1 MGKEERWKRKRPVP
15 QRTSL
20 QTQTHGTTF
29 AGPPERPHS
38 YESANTPSALNAGT
52 RSGYSGRSPFPLSL
66 SDPFAGE
73 PSAGFQL
80 PPLSV
85 GVPPG
90 LIFASKVCFI
100 CGKNTT
106 GETALSIPP
115 ECFSIVFYNRG
126 RQGAFRPRRD
136 GFLPRRSGGGRGEAS
151 GDWTGKWKKHI
162 MKRRETPIV
171 PGTEKEG
178 AGIQP

>member
-1 MGKEERWKRKRPVP
+1 MSAGCRPRVGKEERWKRKRPVP

-52 RSGYSGRSPFPLSL
+52 RSGYLGRSPFPLSL

-115 ECFSIVFYNRG
+115 ECFSIVFYNRAAG
-126 RQGAFRPRRD
+126 RTPSGPAGT
-136 GFLPRRSGGGRGEAS
+136 GFTSGEAA
-151 GDWTGKWKKHI
+151 
-162 MKRRETPIV
+162 
-171 PGTEKEG
+171 EG
-178 AGIQP
+178 AERHPGIGQENGKSI

>member
-1 MGKEERWKRKRPVP
+1 MSAGCRPRVGKEERWKRKRPVP

-38 YESANTPSALNAGT
+38 YESANTPSALNAGI

-73 PSAGFQL
+73 PSTGFQL

-85 GVPPG
+85 GVPSG
-90 LIFASKVCFI
+90 LTFASKVSVFVEKIARIRPACQQPD
-100 CGKNTT
+100 C
-106 GETALSIPP
+106 S
-115 ECFSIVFYNRG
+115 SIVFCSLCHHSDISDVLLKG
-126 RQGAFRPRRD
+126 CSSDVFSQH
-136 GFLPRRSGGGRGEAS
+136 
-151 GDWTGKWKKHI
+151 TC
-162 MKRRETPIV
+162 
-171 PGTEKEG
+171 
-178 AGIQP
+178 